1 MLAYRLRKRNNY
13 SANAIGM
20 LILLFLPVVTVLA
33 AKPPETRADYLALVG
48 QSFMVSR
55 IGKGQEAWS
64 KAVDL
69 KLAEITESVQDKNG
83 KTEQFILRFQGAKK
97 DKVLDKAV
105 HRFEH
110 ATTGPFTL
118 FLESAGGDKKF
129 RYYRAVFNLLKN
141 NSK

>member
-1 MLAYRLRKRNNY
+1 MLAFRLRQRIKY
-13 SANAIGM
+13 SSNAIGL

-64 KAVDL
+64 KGVNL

-83 KTEQFILRFQGAKK
+83 KTEQFILRFQAEKK
-97 DKVLDKAV
+97 DRALDKAV

-110 ATTGPFTL
+110 AATGPFTL

-129 RYYRAVFNLLKN
+129 RYYQAVFNLLKN